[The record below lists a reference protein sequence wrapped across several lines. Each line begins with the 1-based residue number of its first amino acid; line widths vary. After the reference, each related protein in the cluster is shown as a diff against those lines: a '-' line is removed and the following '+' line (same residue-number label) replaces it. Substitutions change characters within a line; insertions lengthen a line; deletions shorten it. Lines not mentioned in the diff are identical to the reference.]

1 MVAYIKI
8 TANGQEVKDA
18 QRKQSEHS
26 QAIFA
31 EQDPIKKR
39 KLEKV
44 KVMVPEVQYKDSELL
59 FDINDVK
66 FAFINHEGAIA
77 ISIDGEKFVINYVE
91 ETWKQL
97 QAHFAKNKFKGGLL

>member
-1 MVAYIKI
+1 MVGYIKI

-44 KVMVPEVQYKDSELL
+44 QVLIPEVQYNDTELL
-59 FDINDVK
+59 FDVEDVK

-77 ISIDGEKFVINYVE
+77 LSIDGEKFVINYTE
-91 ETWKQL
+91 DTWKQL
-97 QAHFAKNKFKGGLL
+97 QAHFAKTKFKGSLL

>member
-18 QRKQSEHS
+18 QKRQSEHS
-26 QAIFA
+26 QAVFA
-31 EQDPIKKR
+31 EQDQIKKR

-44 KVMVPEVQYKDSELL
+44 QVIVPEVQYKDSELL
-59 FDINDVK
+59 FDIDDVK

-77 ISIDGEKFVINYVE
+77 ISVDGEKFVINYVE

-97 QAHFAKNKFKGGLL
+97 QEHFTKPRFKGNLL